1 MSEGERAPHSNQL
14 RPNRGGLKLSDR
26 MGCALHS
33 NFTHARPA
41 LVIGRP
47 FRLKISSLAKGF
59 VKIEGLVFIAVSLVH
74 SEDFQT

>member
-26 MGCALHS
+26 MRCALHS
-33 NFTHARPA
+33 NFTHARLA

-47 FRLKISSLAKGF
+47 FRLLISSLTNGF
-59 VKIEGLVFIAVSLVH
+59 VKVEGLVFIAVSLVH
-74 SEDFQT
+74 PKDFQT